1 MRKELIETFNAFR
14 IAIGA
19 VLSLLAGYMLD
30 DDLILAFLLF
40 LIGVGFLSVRIDAI
54 KKEREE
60 E

>member
-19 VLSLLAGYMLD
+19 VLSVLAGYMLD
-30 DDLILAFLLF
+30 DDPRLAFLL
-40 LIGVGFLSVRIDAI
+40 LMIGLGFLSFRNDAI